1 MGALFHKWTWS
12 KISKN
17 KPRWANSI
25 LFTLVCSSVK
35 PVEHMDGR
43 ACGDAEQPCC
53 SLKCTYVNVHPTDSL
68 LLLLFMPAQCLEF
81 RPQNTVTEL
90 SHTERIPLLALGGAY
105 ILYREQQLVSV
116 RSMSGFWLRLRVDQH
131 SYKWLNSQLRKL
143 ASSTAMAGTFAQAEW
158 ECSTAREGERH
169 CYLPCCSWVLQ
180 EDSSWMPGGRFKFPW
195 RSRCFQLP
203 PTCFALESCWV
214 QAVFLRAQYSQM

>member
-1 MGALFHKWTWS
+1 MKQDKQEQAQVGKFHFVHLGVQLS
-12 KISKN
+12 Q
-17 KPRWANSI
+17 
-25 LFTLVCSSVK
+25 
-35 PVEHMDGR
+35 
-43 ACGDAEQPCC
+43 ACGAHGWKGLWRCR
-53 SLKCTYVNVHPTDSL
+53 TAL
-68 LLLLFMPAQCLEF
+68 LLTEMHLCECAPHRFPPVVALHASTMSWVQTSKHCH
-81 RPQNTVTEL
+81 RIVTN
-90 SHTERIPLLALGGAY
+90 TERIPLLALGGAY

-143 ASSTAMAGTFAQAEW
+143 ASSTAMAGTFVQAEW